1 VRSDTRVGMR
11 PIARLVLGL
20 VVLTAVPVH
29 ARRSITIRVPPFVV
43 PARSDREICTFVEL
57 PAGQSLDVTGID
69 VTNLGTGGDVSS
81 HHFIVY
87 AYTGP
92 DMAAYEALKGQ
103 TIDSNA
109 CINYGPG
116 DPTDLQFI
124 GGSQTVRARQHYPK
138 GLALQLQANTRGV
151 GAGKAIGLVLNSH
164 WINGSDKPHKARVKL
179 KLSLTNPKNV
189 KQYLKPIFEVVANGA
204 LKVSPGSVA
213 TTGWSWGP
221 GRPNLGR
228 FLGGTEFPSGPACV
242 TSVTGHMHRRGTLFT
257 VDYVDASAA
266 KHRLYTNTVY
276 DEPGQAVLD
285 PPLLVS
291 NGERLDYQC
300 THDSGVATDQK
311 MGCEET
317 SGEIPGRSVIDLFV
331 EHIPTDNFSGAA
343 HRCTTDA
350 DCAGIGTGKCVPAN
364 LVFGYT
370 SDDDMCILP
379 GYYYD
384 ADATKPAGHECDL
397 S

>member
-1 VRSDTRVGMR
+1 MR
-11 PIARLVLGL
+11 PLTRAVLGL
-20 VVLTAVPVH
+20 ALLAAAAPVQ
-29 ARRSITIRVPPFVV
+29 ARRSITIRVPSFVV
-43 PARSDREICTFVEL
+43 QPRSDREICTFVEL
-57 PAGQSLDVTGID
+57 PGGQSLDVTGID

-87 AYTGP
+87 AYTGK

-124 GGSQTVRARQHYPK
+124 GGVQTVRARQHYPT
-138 GLALQLQANTRGV
+138 GLALQLQANSRGV
-151 GAGKAIGLVLNSH
+151 GTSKAVGLILNSH
-164 WINGSDKPHKARVKL
+164 WINGSDKPHKARVRL
-179 KLSLTNPKNV
+179 KLTLTNPKKV
-189 KQYLKPIFEVVANGA
+189 KQYLKPIFEVVANGFLLVPPHQTA
-204 LKVSPGSVA
+204 S
-213 TTGWSWGP
+213 TGWSWGP
-221 GRPNLGR
+221 GLPNLGR
-228 FLGGTEFPSGPACV
+228 FLGGTEFPTGPACV
-242 TSVTGHMHRRGTLFT
+242 TTVTGHMHRRGTLFT
-257 VDYVDASAA
+257 VDYVDAAA
-266 KHRLYTNTVY
+266 VSHRIYSNTVY
-276 DEPGQAVLD
+276 SEPGQALLD

-291 NGERLDYQC
+291 NGEKLAYTC
-300 THDSGVATDQK
+300 THDSGVTKDQK

-317 SGEIPGRSVIDLFV
+317 SGDVPGLRPIDVLA
-331 EHIPTDNFSGAA
+331 TSSNFSGAA

-350 DCAGIGTGKCVPAN
+350 DCTGIGTGKCVPAN

-384 ADATKPAGHECDL
+384 ADTTKPAGHECDL